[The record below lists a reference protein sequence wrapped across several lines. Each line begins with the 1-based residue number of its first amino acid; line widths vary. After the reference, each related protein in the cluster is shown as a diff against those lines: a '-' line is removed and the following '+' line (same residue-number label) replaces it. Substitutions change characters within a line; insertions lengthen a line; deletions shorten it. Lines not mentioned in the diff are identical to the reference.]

1 MPANLSSDSGGE
13 GTVDQRGGSSPDPNQ
28 IAKASHQVQTVLNG
42 HTSQILKLEALISK
56 LIKKNN
62 LIV

>member
-1 MPANLSSDSGGE
+1 MAAIIADSGGE

-28 IAKASHQVQTVLNG
+28 IAKSSHQVQTVLNG
-42 HTSQILKLEALISK
+42 HSSRILNIEALLAK

-62 LIV
+62 LKT